1 MTINLQIPD
10 IREMKPRIT
19 VFGVGGAGGNA
30 VNNMITAGLQGVDFV
45 VANTDAQAL
54 TLSKAER
61 IIQMGAQVTEGLGAG
76 SQPEVGRAA
85 ADEVIDEI
93 RDHLTGAHMVFV
105 TAGMGGGT
113 GTGASP
119 VVAQVARELGILT
132 VGVVTKPFQ
141 FEGQRRM
148 RFAEAGIADLT
159 KVVDTLLIIPNQN
172 LFRVAN
178 EKTTFADAFA
188 MADQVLYSGVACI
201 TDLMVKEGLI
211 NLDFADVRAVMRE
224 MGKAMMGTGE
234 ASGEKRA
241 LTAAEAAIAN
251 PLIDDASMK
260 GAKGLLISITGGKD
274 LTLYEVDEAA
284 TRIRE
289 EVDPDANIIVGA
301 TFDESLEGIIRVSV
315 VATGI
320 DHAAIRVSQPAQAEN
335 ALKELAGKIRS
346 DSKRVADRIER
357 AKPAAQAPAAKPV
370 LAPAQQPQ
378 PAPAAMPAQP
388 APAAAAPAQPA
399 SAAAGATHETAAHA
413 AVAAALLPT
422 DGAGDDVSIRPMPA
436 KPSLFELGAPE
447 QPAPEAPTPTAY
459 VPPAPERP
467 AAPRIP
473 RMPRIDELPLPAQ
486 NELKAQRGELADDH
500 PEHRRMSLMQRL
512 ASVGLGRRSE
522 EAPPPAPRTAQ
533 AAPQAERPAPRPTA
547 RQPEGRPAPVS
558 EYARRSGPQGL
569 DPHGRPAPVHNSPE
583 DDQLDIPAFLR
594 RQAN

>member
-1 MTINLQIPD
+1 MTINLKIPD

-85 ADEVIDEI
+85 AEEVIDEI

-119 VVAQVARELGILT
+119 IVAKVARDLGILT
-132 VGVVTKPFQ
+132 VGVITKPFH
-141 FEGQRRM
+141 FEGARRM
-148 RFAEAGIADLT
+148 RFAEAGITELQ

-241 LTAAEAAIAN
+241 MTAAEAAIAN

-320 DHAAIRVSQPAQAEN
+320 DHSMIKQQHQPAHAEN
-335 ALKELAGKIRS
+335 ALKELAGKIRG
-346 DSKRVADRIER
+346 DSRRIADRIER
-357 AKPAAQAPAAKPV
+357 VTPQAPAVAT
-370 LAPAQQPQ
+370 AST
-378 PAPAAMPAQP
+378 AAVE
-388 APAAAAPAQPA
+388 
-399 SAAAGATHETAAHA
+399 SAAHA
-413 AVAAALLPT
+413 AVAAALLPPT
-422 DGAGDDVSIRPMPA
+422 SAVDDVSLRPLPM
-436 KPSLFELGAPE
+436 KPSLFDAPAE
-447 QPAPEAPTPTAY
+447 FAQPEPATPKAFI
-459 VPPAPERP
+459 PPAPERLV
-467 AAPRIP
+467 PRAP
-473 RMPRIDELPLPAQ
+473 RMPRIEELPLPAQ

-500 PEHRRMSLMQRL
+500 PEKRRMSLMQRL
-512 ASVGLGRRSE
+512 ASVGLGRRGEAE
-522 EAPPPAPRTAQ
+522 EAPQAPLTAQ
-533 AAPQAERPAPRPTA
+533 SMPTPQFERPQRPSA
-547 RQPEGRPAPVS
+547 RQPEGRATPPVS
-558 EYARRSGPQGL
+558 EYARRSAPQGL